1 MNYFKNSEHILSQGN
16 RAMRTE
22 ALDVLNAGLDRA
34 NPERATYNLV
44 RLEGDAIFIGGKSYP
59 LKSFK
64 NIYVFGAG
72 KATFS
77 IAKALDNILGDRIT
91 EGIVICKDGQEG
103 SLVNIRL
110 CIASHPIPD
119 ERGMRAAEEILA
131 LARKTGPG
139 DLVFACFTGGSSAL
153 MPFPISEITLE
164 DKKRANE
171 ILLTCGANIVEINAV
186 RKHLSCIKGGKLAQA
201 VHPKAFLVNI
211 TVSDVIGDP
220 LDYITD
226 PTVPDT
232 SSFKDAQNTMDK
244 YSLWDKMPHSIST
257 YLKNPPLNRE
267 TPKSL
272 DTHRIESYIVVKGD
286 AACLGAEQ
294 RAKELGYETTILSTM
309 FEGESRELG
318 RTFGFIGK
326 EVFWNSR
333 PLEAPCAFIG
343 GGETIV
349 TIQNCC
355 KRGLGGPNQEF
366 ALGGAIEIK
375 DLRNTV
381 VAGLDTDGTDG
392 PTPYAGGICDET
404 SVHRGMELGIDLFM
418 ALQNHDASHALLAIG
433 DILETGNTG
442 TNVNDLKIMLIRLIL

>member
-1 MNYFKNSEHILSQGN
+1 
-16 RAMRTE
+16 MRTE

-34 NPERATYNLV
+34 DPERATYNLV
-44 RLEGDAIFIGGKSYP
+44 RLEGDTIFIGGKSYP

-110 CIASHPIPD
+110 CLASHPIPD

-153 MPFPISEITLE
+153 MPLPVPEITLE
-164 DKKRANE
+164 DKKQANE

-186 RKHLSCIKGGKLAQA
+186 RKHLSRIKGGKLAQA

-232 SSFKDAQNTMDK
+232 SSFKDAQKTMDK
-244 YSLWDKMPHSIST
+244 YGLWDKMPPSISA
-257 YLKNPPLNRE
+257 YLKNPPLDRE

-294 RAKELGYETTILSTM
+294 RAKELGYEAIILSTM

-333 PLEAPCAFIG
+333 PFKTPCAFIG

-349 TIQNCC
+349 TIQNSC

-366 ALGGAIEIK
+366 ALGAAIEIK
-375 DLRNTV
+375 DLKNVV

-404 SVHRGMELGIDLFM
+404 SVHRGTELGVDLFI
-418 ALQNHDASHALLAIG
+418 ALQNHDASHALLTIG

-442 TNVNDLKIMLIRLIL
+442 TNVNDLKIMLIR